1 KLVKEKELVAN
12 VNGFVDEKRG
22 PGAVYITANVRPG
35 KKVEDVEAAIY
46 EEIERIKKEPVADWE
61 IQKAKNTTRRNFINN
76 AQSSF
81 SRAFAIAQYAIAYND
96 PNLVNTRLD
105 KVAAVTK
112 DDIQR
117 AANKYLKQTN
127 RTVVITKPTA
137 KAAPS
142 AGGAQK

>member
-1 KLVKEKELVAN
+1 M
-12 VNGFVDEKRG
+12 
-22 PGAVYITANVRPG
+22 YITANIRPG
-35 KKVEDVEAAIY
+35 KKTEDVEAAIY

-61 IQKAKNTTRRNFINN
+61 IQKAKNTTRRAFINS

-81 SRAFAIAQYAIAYND
+81 LRAFTLAQYAIAYND

-117 AANKYLKQTN
+117 VANQYLKRTN
-127 RTVVITKPTA
+127 RTVIITMPKA
-137 KAAPS
+137 KAAPA